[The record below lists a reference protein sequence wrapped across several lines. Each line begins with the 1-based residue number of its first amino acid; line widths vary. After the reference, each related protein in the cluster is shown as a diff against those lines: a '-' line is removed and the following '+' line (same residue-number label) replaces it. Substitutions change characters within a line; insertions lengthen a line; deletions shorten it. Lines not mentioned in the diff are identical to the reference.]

1 MSRAYRFENCSHT
14 YYFRSQRL
22 RPLGAFLARFF
33 FLLTLV
39 TSSGRSLA
47 HPPPAVPE
55 TLTVGWFER
64 GSGFLD
70 YEDQQGVHQGL
81 DPDILHRLALTH
93 GLTLSYKTFE
103 SIPAAL
109 EALDEGRIDVVP
121 AMFGDGV
128 NAQHYWLSP
137 TYSRQQIGIVKRS
150 ALPEPQTLSDL
161 AGYRIAA
168 EQDGV
173 SERLIEKQLPNVH
186 FIAVQSPQEGVT
198 AVSQGAADVYVGL
211 QSVNR
216 TAIAQLGV
224 GTVQSVEIPNA
235 QVDLHFVTR
244 QNDRHS
250 IAVIENGLMRLSDAQ
265 RADIQTR
272 WLNGL
277 PELPGGKLAPPTPP
291 ETAWLRQ
298 HPVVKIGIYSFR
310 EPYDF
315 LDENNQL
322 HGVGATLLTA
332 FAVRYS
338 LRIEPVLLSAFG
350 HPFDALDS
358 GRVDV
363 IASAPISNIVEGTAR
378 VTRGY
383 DSLPWLLI
391 SRMDRHPAQA
401 RVGAQLWRL
410 PYLSPPPHFSSNQLV
425 AYDTSDDATD
435 ALLKGEID
443 AAFVNSIAANR
454 LGTALKSGAIAV
466 DRRFSST
473 EEIGYA
479 VVSDNAPLQALLNQ
493 FVGAYPPDQL
503 SEIIRRNHP
512 ANITIG
518 FDPKAALRI
527 AAPIGLVIAVLFA
540 ILGWANLKIRRAGKI
555 ATRARIEA
563 DAARQQ
569 AEIAD
574 QAKSTFL
581 ATMSHEIRTPMNG
594 IVGVIDVLQTTPL
607 SEFQKRYLDAAQQ
620 STRLLLR
627 VINDILDFSKMEA
640 GRLVID
646 PTPVDLYQAAEGIA
660 GLYQNLAQQK
670 NIGFYFAIMPHFDR
684 YVLVDEVRLTQIITN
699 LVSNSIRF
707 TESGY
712 VCVRIRNVI
721 GRAGPILHI
730 QVSDTGTGMSN
741 AYLDRLFEPF
751 MQEDGST
758 TRRYGGTGLGLSI
771 VKRLIDLMHGT
782 VQVQST
788 LGRGTRIDIRL
799 PFSWGGVGPGLPR
812 YRGKRVGIALRH
824 SFLAPSIIAWLR
836 RMDVSDAI
844 EAIATDCVVTDDTSG
859 VLTLRRD
866 GGPDLPLLSFAA
878 LPGALHQIVD
888 AASPASTT
896 ASAAE
901 TILSAPD
908 KRMRPKRSVMIVEDN
923 DINRDILKQQLRLL
937 NIDADTAGDGEEALA
952 SWKTLPFTAMLVD
965 CQMPRMDGYE
975 LTRRIR
981 SIEGQEQRPRTLIIA
996 ITANAGIEDERRC
1009 LDAGM
1014 DDFLPKP
1021 LTRKALE
1028 AMLLKWQVPIESI
1041 VPSQAE

>member
-1 MSRAYRFENCSHT
+1 MSRAYRFEN
-14 YYFRSQRL
+14 RSR
-22 RPLGAFLARFF
+22 RSRSPCAFLAPLF
-33 FLLTLV
+33 FLLTLA
-39 TSSGRSLA
+39 TSSGESLA
-47 HPPPAVPE
+47 HPPPAVRE

-70 YEDQQGVHQGL
+70 YEDQHGIHQGL

-93 GLTLSYKTFE
+93 GLTLSYKTFK

-109 EALDEGRIDVVP
+109 EALDEGQIDVVP
-121 AMFGDGV
+121 AMFGEGID
-128 NAQHYWLSP
+128 AQRYWLSP
-137 TYSRQQIGIVKRS
+137 TYSRQPIGIVKRA
-150 ALPEPQTLSDL
+150 ALPEPRALSDL
-161 AGYRIAA
+161 AGYRVAA
-168 EQDGV
+168 QDDGV
-173 SERLIEKQLPNVH
+173 SERLIEKQLPHVR
-186 FIAVQSPQEGVT
+186 FIAVQSPQEGIT
-198 AVSQGAADVYVGL
+198 AVSQGDADVYVGL

-216 TAIAQLGV
+216 TVIAQLGL
-224 GTVQSVEIPNA
+224 GTVQSVEIPHA

-244 QNDRHS
+244 QDDRHS
-250 IAVIENGLMRLSDAQ
+250 IAVVENGLLRLSDAQ

-277 PELPGGKLAPPTPP
+277 PELPGGKLAPPTSG
-291 ETAWLRQ
+291 ETTWLRQ
-298 HPVVKIGIYSFR
+298 HPVLKIGIYSFR

-315 LDENNQL
+315 IDENNQM

-332 FAVRYS
+332 FAIRYG
-338 LRIEPVLLSAFG
+338 LRIQPVLLSAFG

-363 IASAPISNIVEGTAR
+363 IASAPISNVVEGTAR

-383 DSLPWLLI
+383 DTVPWLLI

-410 PYLSPPPHFSSNQLV
+410 PYLSPSPHFSSDQLV

-454 LGTALKSGAIAV
+454 LGTALKTGAITV
-466 DRRFSST
+466 DRHFSST

-479 VVSDNAPLQALLNQ
+479 VVSDNAALQSLLNQ

-512 ANITIG
+512 AHLTIG

-527 AAPIGLVIAVLFA
+527 AAPITVIITVLFA
-540 ILGWANLKIRRAGKI
+540 ILGWANLRIRRAGKI

-569 AEIAD
+569 AEMAD
-574 QAKSTFL
+574 RAKSTFL

-607 SEFQKRYLDAAQQ
+607 SEFQRRYLDAAHQ

-640 GRLVID
+640 GRLIID
-646 PTPVDLYQAAEGIA
+646 PTPVNLYQAAEGIA

-707 TESGY
+707 TENGY
-712 VCVRIRNVI
+712 VCVRMRNVI
-721 GRAGPILHI
+721 SRTGPNLHI
-730 QVSDTGTGMSN
+730 QVSDTGMGMSN

-751 MQEDGST
+751 IQEDGST

-771 VKRLIDLMHGT
+771 VKRLIDLMRGT
-782 VQVQST
+782 IRVQST
-788 LGRGTRIDIRL
+788 LGRGTCVDIKL
-799 PFSWGGVGPGLPR
+799 PFSWGDVGPRLPS
-812 YRGKRVGIALRH
+812 YRGMRVGIALRR
-824 SFLAPSIIAWLR
+824 SFLAPSVVAWLR
-836 RMDVSDAI
+836 RMDVRDTVGTI
-844 EAIATDCVVTDDTSG
+844 GTDCVVTDNTSG
-859 VLTLRRD
+859 VLILRGDR
-866 GGPDLPLLSFAA
+866 GADLPLLSFAG
-878 LPGALHQIVD
+878 LPGALHQI
-888 AASPASTT
+888 AGA
-896 ASAAE
+896 ASAA
-901 TILSAPD
+901 SAPAAGTIVAASAT
-908 KRMRPKRSVMIVEDN
+908 RMRTKNSVMIVEDN

-937 NIDADTAGDGEEALA
+937 KIDADTASDGEEALA
-952 SWKTLPFTAMLVD
+952 TWMTSPFTAMLVD

-981 SIEGQEQRPRTLIIA
+981 LIEGQERRPRTLIIA
-996 ITANAGIEDERRC
+996 ITANAGVEDERRC
-1009 LDAGM
+1009 VAAGM

-1028 AMLLKWQVPIESI
+1028 AMLLKWQVTIEST
-1041 VPSQAE
+1041 VPSQTE